1 MARATSTRSAHFDG
15 MVMNP
20 MPQTPPDLDAF
31 AAVAERALGMIPSA
45 LASHLGGLIIRVAEF
60 AEDEVLLDLGIENPF
75 ELMGLYEG
83 VSLADQDPTNPVA
96 AVNQVW
102 LYRRP
107 ILDYW
112 CETGEDLTH
121 VIRHVLIH
129 EIGHHFGFSD
139 ADMEALEAS
148 ATE

>member
-1 MARATSTRSAHFDG
+1 MITAHHTAP
-15 MVMNP
+15 V
-20 MPQTPPDLDAF
+20 LDVF
-31 AAVAERALGMIPSA
+31 AALAQRALGMIPPS
-45 LASHLGGLIIRVAEF
+45 LSDHLGGLVIRVAEF
-60 AEDEVLLDLGIENPF
+60 AEDEVLHEMGIDNPF
-75 ELMGLYEG
+75 ELMGLYDG
-83 VSLADQDPTNPVA
+83 VSLADQDPTNPVPT
-96 AVNQVW
+96 VNQVW

-121 VIRHVLIH
+121 VICHVLIH

-139 ADMEALEAS
+139 AAMEALEAEAAS